1 MLPTVD
7 QFIQYINDI
16 PLVGLM
22 LVVAI
27 GWIVGRIEI
36 KGVGLSPAG
45 GVLLVAL
52 VFGYFGLDFNAL
64 YGATDGVAPR
74 MTIGTFGFALFIYAI
89 GFEAGPRFFSS
100 LGGSGARFVALA
112 LVTNA
117 IALGTVLAASHLF
130 KFDGSAAGG
139 VLAGAL
145 TSTPALV
152 SASEVAP
159 DMGQLTLAYALAYP
173 YGQVGLLLMIAVV
186 PILLKRRLS
195 DVQGKEPTSDGASD
209 EEHHKDAARS
219 YKVENPEVDGKTL
232 RELRLPTATR
242 CIVVRVK
249 RGPEVL
255 LPGPE
260 VPLLKDDIVM
270 ATGKL
275 EDLQQLKTLLG
286 PEVYEP
292 DLRRSVPQV
301 RRILVTHR
309 NAVGRTIADLD
320 LMRRYNVVVV
330 RVDRAQQF
338 LDPKASLE
346 LQRFDVLE
354 VVGRQARVRDAAR
367 VIGSLEQ
374 AVYETNIAIYAL
386 GIVAGMLIGWQ
397 KIKLG
402 GIDVTLSSAGG
413 LLLVGLLLGRF
424 RRVGRFSAN
433 VPRPARQLVRDLGIL
448 LFVSEAGVLG
458 GQALVH
464 GFGQSPWMVLVTGAC
479 TTTFTVLG
487 TLWFGQK
494 VLRLKPIDAWG
505 GICGGMTS
513 TTSLEA
519 VNRTA
524 GNNDAV
530 IGYAATYAVASVL
543 ITLAGQLAV
552 RLSYT
557 PAPVA

>member
-1 MLPTVD
+1 VER
-7 QFIQYINDI
+7 FIEYINQI

-27 GWIVGRIEI
+27 GWMVGRLEY

-52 VFGYFGLDFNAL
+52 VFGYFGLSFNAL
-64 YGATDGVAPR
+64 YGAVDGVTPR

-89 GFEAGPRFFSS
+89 GFEAGPRFFSA
-100 LGGSGARFVALA
+100 LGGSGARFVLLA

-117 IALGTVLAASHLF
+117 IALGTVLSAAWLF
-130 KFDGSAAGG
+130 GLDGSATGG
-139 VLAGAL
+139 ALAGAL

-152 SASEVAP
+152 SASEVAD

-195 DVQGKEPTSDGASD
+195 DGSGPESAAEAPGD
-209 EEHHKDAARS
+209 EEGAKDRARS
-219 YKVENPEVDGKTL
+219 YEVANPDVDGKTL
-232 RELRLPTATR
+232 RELNLPNTIG
-242 CIVVRVK
+242 CIVTRIK
-249 RGPEVL
+249 RGGEVM

-260 VPLLKDDIVM
+260 VMLVKGDVVM

-275 EDLQQLKTLLG
+275 AVLEQLEKLIG
-286 PEVYEP
+286 PEVYDV

-301 RRILVTHR
+301 RRIQVANKH
-309 NAVGRTIADLD
+309 AVGKTLSELD
-320 LMRRYNVVVV
+320 LMRRYHVVVV
-330 RVDRAQQF
+330 RVEREQQF
-338 LDPKASLE
+338 IEPTASLE

-367 VIGSLEQ
+367 VVGHLEQ

-397 KIKLG
+397 KLRIG
-402 GIDVTLSSAGG
+402 NVDVTLSSAGG
-413 LLLVGLLLGRF
+413 LLLAGLLLGRF

-433 VPRPARQLVRDLGIL
+433 VPKAARQLVRDLGIL

-458 GQALVH
+458 GAALTQ
-464 GFGQSPWMVLVTGAC
+464 GFGQSPWMILVTGAC
-479 TTTFTVLG
+479 VTTFTVLG

-494 VLRLKPIDAWG
+494 VLRLKPLDAWG

-519 VNRTA
+519 VNRAA

-543 ITLAGQLAV
+543 VTLAGQLAV
-552 RLSYT
+552 NL
-557 PAPVA
+557 A